1 MLAKSK
7 KRCWEEG
14 ILLASLLPTD
24 ANCSLTTLCEESL
37 ISLILL
43 FGSLIVVKVSNF
55 FFYGETIPH

>member
-1 MLAKSK
+1 MLAKSR

-43 FGSLIVVKVSNF
+43 FGSLIVVKVLS

>member
-1 MLAKSK
+1 MLAKSRK
-7 KRCWEEG
+7 CRWEEG

-24 ANCSLTTLCEESL
+24 ANCSLTMLCEESL

-43 FGSLIVVKVSNF
+43 FGSLIVVKVLS

>member
-1 MLAKSK
+1 MLAKSRK
-7 KRCWEEG
+7 SCWEEG

-24 ANCSLTTLCEESL
+24 ANCSLTMLCEESL

-43 FGSLIVVKVSNF
+43 FGSLIVVKVLS

>member
-1 MLAKSK
+1 MLAKSR

-24 ANCSLTTLCEESL
+24 ANCSLTMLCEESL

-43 FGSLIVVKVSNF
+43 FGSLIVVKVLS